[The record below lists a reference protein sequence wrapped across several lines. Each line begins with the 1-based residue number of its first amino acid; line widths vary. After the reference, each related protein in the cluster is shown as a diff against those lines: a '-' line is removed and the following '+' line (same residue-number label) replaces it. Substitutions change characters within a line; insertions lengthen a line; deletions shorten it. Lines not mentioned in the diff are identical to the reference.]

1 MIRFADSMQAPM
13 IMSTNRSCS
22 PNLKARLRSITR
34 RPATPASDVLHVGD
48 VVLDVATRRVTR
60 AGADIDLTARETAFL
75 EYLMRNSGLSLTRT
89 MIENAAVIGGAAI
102 TRRLH
107 LPAEREDELGAFA
120 ATFDRMLY
128 RLQHAFARETTVD
141 RSLVAGTVAQRLA
154 VLCAHRDRSDG

>member
-1 MIRFADSMQAPM
+1 
-13 IMSTNRSCS
+13 
-22 PNLKARLRSITR
+22 
-34 RPATPASDVLHVGD
+34 
-48 VVLDVATRRVTR
+48 VTR